1 MKPSEINMQSTIND
15 CINNDCESPVAKSQ
29 IIMVLSIKPLTSCLD
44 LSPSWRRQV
53 TLLLRPLRVVS
64 LSKGVE
70 GSLEEG
76 RLMTDNDQ
84 SDFNTWD
91 SSHQIP
97 DYYYLVIAP
106 AGEAA
111 IIKQD

>member
-1 MKPSEINMQSTIND
+1 MQSTIND

-29 IIMVLSIKPLTSCLD
+29 IIMVLSHEPLTSCPD

-53 TLLLRPLRVVS
+53 TQLLCPLRVMGS

-84 SDFNTWD
+84 SDFNT
-91 SSHQIP
+91 
-97 DYYYLVIAP
+97 
-106 AGEAA
+106 
-111 IIKQD
+111 

>member
-1 MKPSEINMQSTIND
+1 MKPSEINMQYTIND

-29 IIMVLSIKPLTSCLD
+29 IIMVLSIEPLTSCLD
-44 LSPSWRRQV
+44 LSWRRQV
-53 TLLLRPLRVVS
+53 TLLLCPLRVVS

-97 DYYYLVIAP
+97 DYYYIVIAP

>member
-1 MKPSEINMQSTIND
+1 ME
-15 CINNDCESPVAKSQ
+15 
-29 IIMVLSIKPLTSCLD
+29 LSIDPLTSRPVP
-44 LSPSWRRQV
+44 SASWRRQV
-53 TLLLRPLRVVS
+53 TALLCPMRVAVF
-64 LSKGVE
+64 SKGVE

-97 DYYYLVIAP
+97 DYNFAVFTP
-106 AGEAA
+106 TGEAA
-111 IIKQD
+111 VIQK

>member
-29 IIMVLSIKPLTSCLD
+29 IIMVLSCEPLTSCPD

-53 TLLLRPLRVVS
+53 TQLLCPLRVVS

-97 DYYYLVIAP
+97 DYYDTVIAP

>member
-29 IIMVLSIKPLTSCLD
+29 IFMVLSLEPLTSRLD
-44 LSPSWRRQV
+44 PFPSWRRQV
-53 TLLLRPLRVVS
+53 TLLLCPLRVVS

-97 DYYYLVIAP
+97 DYYSPVIAP
-106 AGEAA
+106 ADEAA